1 MDQNPS
7 LQENIR
13 NNKKKGKKKTK
24 IIISVLLLFLII
36 GGSYTWFLVN
46 KASSAVFNAAHD
58 LARGDKS
65 DLRDKAVKPISN
77 NVSVLIMGVDE
88 SDVRGKEYGAAI
100 RTDAMLLATFNK
112 DSKTVKLLS
121 IPRDTYTYIPI
132 EKKMDKITHAHA
144 FGSAKNGKAGGPQA
158 SIDAVEDLLHVP
170 VDYFVKF
177 NFKSFIKIVDD
188 LGGIEVDVPVEFTEQ
203 DSNDN
208 AGAIHLKKGV
218 QKLNGEEALALAR
231 TRHIDSDAMRGQ
243 RQQLVIEAI
252 LKKLTNIDSVTKVGN
267 IIDHI
272 NGQFVTNL
280 TFDDMLSFYKYGS
293 DSSLEKL
300 QINGKDCYMS
310 AGDKECGRASDGGT
324 YYYVP
329 VEKDLDDL
337 TKQLR
342 THLGLSEYKKVDS
355 DDKENKKKTSS
366 EKTKDTK
373 QDNDNRQNSTN
384 QKSNNDDEN
393 VKTKTSSNEKTKDTN
408 HDSDNRQNSTNQKS
422 NNNDENVETKTSSNE
437 KTKDTNHDNDNRQN
451 STNPKNNNSDED
463 TETTSNKN

>member
-1 MDQNPS
+1 MEQNSP
-7 LQENIR
+7 LQQNTR
-13 NNKKKGKKKTK
+13 NNKKTGKKKTK
-24 IIISVLLLFLII
+24 IIISILLLFFIV
-36 GGSYTWFLVN
+36 GGGYTWFLVN
-46 KASSAVFNAAHD
+46 KASSAVRNAAHG
-58 LARGDKS
+58 LERGDKS

-121 IPRDTYTYIPI
+121 IPRDTYTYIPV
-132 EKKMDKITHAHA
+132 EKKNDKITHAHA
-144 FGSAKNGKAGGPQA
+144 FGSAKNGKTGGPQA
-158 SIDAVEDLLHVP
+158 SIDAVEKLLHVP

-177 NFKSFIKIVDD
+177 NFKSFMKIVND
-188 LGGIEVDVPVEFTEQ
+188 LDGIEVDVPVEFTEQ

-252 LKKLTNIDSVTKVGN
+252 LKKLTSVDSVTKVGA
-267 IIDHI
+267 IIDDI

-293 DSSLEKL
+293 DSSIEKL
-300 QINGKDCYMS
+300 QITGKDCYMS
-310 AGDKECGRASDGGT
+310 AGDDQCGRAGDGGT

-329 VEKDLDDL
+329 EEKDLTDL
-337 TKQLR
+337 TNQLR
-342 THLGLSEYKKVDS
+342 THLGLSEYKKTTDS
-355 DDKENKKKTSS
+355 QKESKKKESS
-366 EKTKDTK
+366 DKVKKADSE
-373 QDNDNRQNSTN
+373 DND
-384 QKSNNDDEN
+384 
-393 VKTKTSSNEKTKDTN
+393 
-408 HDSDNRQNSTNQKS
+408 S
-422 NNNDENVETKTSSNE
+422 NNNNTHNSEDNNSNN
-437 KTKDTNHDNDNRQN
+437 KGN
-451 STNPKNNNSDED
+451 STRNSEDNNSNSNGE
-463 TETTSNKN
+463 TETTSNNN

>member
-1 MDQNPS
+1 MDQIPS
-7 LQENIR
+7 WQKNIR

-24 IIISVLLLFLII
+24 IIISALLLFLII

-46 KASSAVFNAAHD
+46 KASSAVQNAIHD

-88 SDVRGKEYGAAI
+88 SDVRGKEYGEAI

-132 EKKMDKITHAHA
+132 EKKKDKITHAHA
-144 FGSAKNGKAGGPQA
+144 YGSAKNGKAGGPQA
-158 SIDAVEDLLHVP
+158 SIDAVENLLNVP

-177 NFKSFIKIVDD
+177 NFKSFITIVDD

-208 AGAIHLKKGV
+208 ANAIHLKKGV

-252 LKKLTNIDSVTKVGN
+252 LKKVTSAGSVTKVGD
-267 IIDHI
+267 IIDDI

-280 TFDDMLSFYKYGS
+280 TFDDILSFYKYGA
-293 DSSLEKL
+293 DSSIEKL
-300 QINGKDCYMS
+300 QLNGEDCYMS
-310 AGDKECGRASDGGT
+310 AGDKACGRASDGGT
-324 YYYVP
+324 YYYAP
-329 VEKDLDDL
+329 VEKDLEVL
-337 TKQLR
+337 TNQLR
-342 THLGLSEYKKVDS
+342 THLGLPAYKKVDS
-355 DDKENKKKTSS
+355 DDSESKKKA
-366 EKTKDTK
+366 KDT
-373 QDNDNRQNSTN
+373 
-384 QKSNNDDEN
+384 NNDADKE
-393 VKTKTSSNEKTKDTN
+393 TTSNEKTKDTK
-408 HDSDNRQNSTNQKS
+408 HSTDNQQNSS
-422 NNNDENVETKTSSNE
+422 NK
-437 KTKDTNHDNDNRQN
+437 
-451 STNPKNNNSDED
+451 KNNNSDED
-463 TETTSNKN
+463 TETTSNEKTKDTKHSTDNQQNSSNKKNNNSDEDAETTLDKN

>member
-1 MDQNPS
+1 VSYFNPNEGVYEMDQIPS
-7 LQENIR
+7 WQKNIR
-13 NNKKKGKKKTK
+13 NNTKKGRKKTK
-24 IIISVLLLFLII
+24 IVISALLVFLII

-46 KASSAVFNAAHD
+46 KASSAVRNAAHG

-88 SDVRGKEYGAAI
+88 SDTRGKEYGAAI

-144 FGSAKNGKAGGPQA
+144 YGSAKNGKNGGPQA
-158 SIDAVEDLLHVP
+158 SIDAVEKLLNVP

-252 LKKLTNIDSVTKVGN
+252 LKKLASVDSVTKVGD

-272 NGQFVTNL
+272 DGQFVTNL
-280 TFDDMLSFYKYGS
+280 TFDDMLSFYKYGV
-293 DSSLEKL
+293 DSSIENL

-329 VEKDLDDL
+329 VEEDLDNL

-355 DDKENKKKTSS
+355 DNKEDKKKTNS
-366 EKTKDTK
+366 EKTKDTNNDS
-373 QDNDNRQNSTN
+373 DNHQNST
-384 QKSNNDDEN
+384 
-393 VKTKTSSNEKTKDTN
+393 TK
-408 HDSDNRQNSTNQKS
+408 
-422 NNNDENVETKTSSNE
+422 
-437 KTKDTNHDNDNRQN
+437 
-451 STNPKNNNSDED
+451 KNNNNDED
-463 TETTSNKN
+463 TETTSNEN